1 MAVPEYFARLP
12 VSGADTVGSFWCIEA
27 KHFNFNSIFIFWFLL
42 HTIFNGS
49 TTVLMMSKLIK
60 TLLIMTIFL
69 SVNKKNILIMTTF
82 ISLNKKTLQIMTIF

>member
-1 MAVPEYFARLP
+1 
-12 VSGADTVGSFWCIEA
+12 VGSFWCIEA
-27 KHFNFNSIFIFWFLL
+27 KHFNFDSILIFLFLL
-42 HTIFNGS
+42 HTTFNGS

-82 ISLNKKTLQIMTIF
+82 IYIT